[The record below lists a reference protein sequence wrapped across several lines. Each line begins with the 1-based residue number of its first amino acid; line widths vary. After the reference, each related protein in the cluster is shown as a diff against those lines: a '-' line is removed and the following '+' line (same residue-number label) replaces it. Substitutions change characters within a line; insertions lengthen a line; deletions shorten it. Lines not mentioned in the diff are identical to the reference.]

1 MSEHTIENLNSMNIF
16 LSDVPDI
23 FSPNN
28 IDNLENEFK
37 NESKE
42 EPPIK
47 QPIKFIL
54 TKQDTPPSVSF
65 LQKKTSLKINDSST
79 DSENSNNGRWSKEEQ
94 QRFAEAVLNYGNDW
108 KNIQNYVSSR
118 NITQVRSHAQ
128 KFLMKLKESNFLINK
143 GLDQNQSWTKIM
155 NFLKKT
161 LSYEELKEVLF
172 SVEQTGQKKIGGKKH
187 KNLKKIKKK
196 ENNQNSSENQLLD
209 ENNTKINHGAN
220 EENCGMCLYYG
231 KNFLNLDV
239 EEENYNTKYK
249 MIKKE
254 EEEKELQKFIE
265 CFNSS
270 SGEITLNSSF
280 EENSN
285 SYNKDEEEEIGYNYL
300 NKTNIKYNQYF

>member
-1 MSEHTIENLNSMNIF
+1 MSEDTIENLKSMNFF
-16 LSDVPDI
+16 LSDIPDL
-23 FSPNN
+23 FSPIN
-28 IDNLENEFK
+28 IDNEENEFK

-54 TKQDTPPSVSF
+54 TKQVTPSVSF
-65 LQKKTSLKINDSST
+65 LQKKTCLKLNDSST
-79 DSENSNNGRWSKEEQ
+79 DIENSNNGRWRKDEQ

-108 KNIQNYVSSR
+108 KNIQNHVSSR

-155 NFLKKT
+155 NFLKNN
-161 LSYEELKEVLF
+161 LSYDELKDVLF

-187 KNLKKIKKK
+187 KILKKIKKVD
-196 ENNQNSSENQLLD
+196 NNQNGSAEQLLD
-209 ENNTKINHGAN
+209 DNNTKINHATN
-220 EENCGMCLYYG
+220 EDNCRMHLYYG
-231 KNFLNLDV
+231 KNFLNLDE
-239 EEENYNTKYK
+239 EEENYNIKFK

-254 EEEKELQKFIE
+254 EEEKELQIFIE
-265 CFNSS
+265 CFNST

-280 EENSN
+280 EENS
-285 SYNKDEEEEIGYNYL
+285 YNKVDEEEIGYNYL
-300 NKTNIKYNQYF
+300 NKKNIKYNKYF

>member
-1 MSEHTIENLNSMNIF
+1 MSEDTIENLKSMNIF
-16 LSDVPDI
+16 LSDVPYL
-23 FSPNN
+23 FSPTN
-28 IDNLENEFK
+28 IDNIENEFK
-37 NESKE
+37 SESKE
-42 EPPIK
+42 EAPIK

-54 TKQDTPPSVSF
+54 TKQDTQSVSF
-65 LQKKTSLKINDSST
+65 LQKKTCLKLNDSST
-79 DSENSNNGRWSKEEQ
+79 DSENSNNGRWSKDEQ

-108 KNIQNYVSSR
+108 KNIQNHVSSR

-161 LSYEELKEVLF
+161 LSYDELKDVLF
-172 SVEQTGQKKIGGKKH
+172 SVEQAGQKKADTKKH

-196 ENNQNSSENQLLD
+196 DNNQNDNENQLLN
-209 ENNTKINHGAN
+209 ENNTKLNQGEI
-220 EENCGMCLYYG
+220 EDNCGMLLYYG
-231 KNFLNLDV
+231 KNFLNLDE
-239 EEENYNTKYK
+239 EEENFNTKYK

-265 CFNSS
+265 CFNLS

-280 EENSN
+280 EENS
-285 SYNKDEEEEIGYNYL
+285 YNKDDDEEEEIGYNYL
-300 NKTNIKYNQYF
+300 NKSNIKYNKYF

>member
-1 MSEHTIENLNSMNIF
+1 MSEDTIENLKSMNIF

-23 FSPNN
+23 FSPTN
-28 IDNLENEFK
+28 IDNIENEFK

-42 EPPIK
+42 DPPIK

-54 TKQDTPPSVSF
+54 TKQDTPSISF
-65 LQKKTSLKINDSST
+65 LQKKTCLKLNDSST
-79 DSENSNNGRWSKEEQ
+79 DSENSNNGRWTKDEQ

-161 LSYEELKEVLF
+161 LSYDELKEVLF
-172 SVEQTGQKKIGGKKH
+172 SVEQTSQKKICGKKL
-187 KNLKKIKKK
+187 KNLNKIKKK
-196 ENNQNSSENQLLD
+196 ENNSNDNENQLLD
-209 ENNTKINHGAN
+209 ENNAKINHGTN
-220 EENCGMCLYYG
+220 EEYCRMHLYYG
-231 KNFLNLDV
+231 KNFLNLD
-239 EEENYNTKYK
+239 EEEKNYSIKYK

-280 EENSN
+280 EENPN
-285 SYNKDEEEEIGYNYL
+285 NKDDEEEIGYNYL
-300 NKTNIKYNQYF
+300 NKTNIKYNKYF

>member
-1 MSEHTIENLNSMNIF
+1 MSEDTIENLKSMNNF

-23 FSPNN
+23 FSPTN
-28 IDNLENEFK
+28 IDNIENEFK

-42 EPPIK
+42 EPSIK

-54 TKQDTPPSVSF
+54 TKQDTPSVSF
-65 LQKKTSLKINDSST
+65 LQKKTCLKLNDSST
-79 DSENSNNGRWSKEEQ
+79 DSENSNNGRWSKDEQ
-94 QRFAEAVLNYGNDW
+94 LRFAEAVLNYGNDW
-108 KNIQNYVSSR
+108 KNIQNHVSSR

-128 KFLMKLKESNFLINK
+128 KFLMKLKESNYLLNK

-161 LSYEELKEVLF
+161 LSHEELKEVLF

-187 KNLKKIKKK
+187 KNFKKIKKK
-196 ENNQNSSENQLLD
+196 ENNQIDDENQLLD
-209 ENNTKINHGAN
+209 ENNTKINHGTN
-220 EENCGMCLYYG
+220 EEYCGIHLYYG
-231 KNFLNLDV
+231 KNFLNLD
-239 EEENYNTKYK
+239 EEEKNYSLKYK

-280 EENSN
+280 EENS
-285 SYNKDEEEEIGYNYL
+285 YKDDEEEIGYNYL
-300 NKTNIKYNQYF
+300 NKANIKYNKYF

>member
-1 MSEHTIENLNSMNIF
+1 MSEDTIENLKSMNIF

-23 FSPNN
+23 FSPTN
-28 IDNLENEFK
+28 IDNIENEFK

-42 EPPIK
+42 DPPIK

-54 TKQDTPPSVSF
+54 TKQDTPSISF
-65 LQKKTSLKINDSST
+65 LQKKTCLKLNDSST
-79 DSENSNNGRWSKEEQ
+79 DSENSNNGRWSKDEQ

-161 LSYEELKEVLF
+161 LSYDELKEVLF
-172 SVEQTGQKKIGGKKH
+172 SVEQTSQKKISGKKL
-187 KNLKKIKKK
+187 KNLNKIKKK
-196 ENNQNSSENQLLD
+196 ENNSNDNENHLLN
-209 ENNTKINHGAN
+209 ENNEKINHGTN
-220 EENCGMCLYYG
+220 EEYCRMHLYYG
-231 KNFLNLDV
+231 KNFLNLD
-239 EEENYNTKYK
+239 EEEKNYSIKYK

-280 EENSN
+280 EENPN
-285 SYNKDEEEEIGYNYL
+285 NKDDEEEIGYNYL
-300 NKTNIKYNQYF
+300 NKTNIKYNKYF